1 MNKNELS
8 LKLSQMKHLTKM
20 QSDDVVTVVFDI
32 IKTALK
38 DEGKVCIKDFGT
50 FIVKCRKGR
59 MLKDISTQKEIMI
72 PDLYEMKLKVAPAM
86 KEYFNNEK
94 NIK

>member
-38 DEGKVCIKDFGT
+38 KEGKVCIKDFGT
-50 FIVKCRKGR
+50 FMVKCRKGR
-59 MLKDISTQKEIMI
+59 TLKDISTQKEIVI
-72 PDLYEMKLKVAPAM
+72 PDLCEMKLKVAPAM
-86 KEYFNNEK
+86 KEYLNDEK
-94 NIK
+94 NIE